1 MTLFELVKKF
11 RMQKQGFTLVELIV
25 TLGVLSIALVV
36 AGNMLFFGN
45 NMFAKTEVKN
55 SEKFIGDSA
64 YKYMKE
70 KLVYA
75 TKIEIINQNVEPKNP
90 KYPKIMHV
98 GKDGEMSG
106 HLVFGERTKESGIVG
121 IDQYSQDDV
130 FGPEFYGNYVISYK
144 IKVKDDERLELIV
157 NVKNKNESNELYST
171 GEVIKNLNLVNSE
184 SKIETVNLKGTNLS
198 EFDNPIISY
207 DEDATRKSTYTPLDL
222 RNQMADA
229 YDKYVIKKDKEFQTL
244 FKEVTGYG
252 YASNST
258 LRSFVSQ
265 YYYSGEPYKLNASNA
280 EVYSFFPDFPGIPEE
295 VIEAVDRRIKNK
307 TTNTA
312 LTLSNYLEKKQESKD
327 LKMEAY
333 ICLDIAGSNPQK
345 GDGSC
350 YVYVPKKAGEPWSTK
365 LIYNHE
371 DGYWYFFLPDND
383 RAGWDLGVTI
393 ANRPWKSIE
402 GNSND
407 GVVELLDGTG
417 KEAKTGVWIKVVL

>member
-1 MTLFELVKKF
+1 MTLFELIKKS
-11 RMQKQGFTLVELIV
+11 RQEKGGFTLVELIV
-25 TLGVLSIALVV
+25 TLAVLSIALVV

-75 TKIEIINQNVEPKNP
+75 TKIEIIDQNVEPKSP
-90 KYPKIMHV
+90 KYPKIMYA
-98 GKDGEMSG
+98 GKDGELNG
-106 HLVFGERTKESGIVG
+106 HLVFGEKLKDSGMIG
-121 IDQYSQDDV
+121 IEQYSQDDV

-144 IKVKDDERLELIV
+144 INIKDDKRLELIV
-157 NVKNKNESNELYST
+157 SVKNKNENNTLYST
-171 GEVIKNLNLVNSE
+171 GEVIKNLNLANSE
-184 SKIETVNLKGTNLS
+184 SKIETVNLKGMNSS
-198 EFDNPIISY
+198 EYDNPTISY
-207 DEDATRKSTYTPLDL
+207 DEDVTRKSTYTPLDL

-229 YDKYVIKKDKEFQTL
+229 YDKYVIKKDKEFQAL

-280 EVYSFFPDFPGIPEE
+280 EVYSFFPDFPGIPEK
-295 VIEAVDRRIKNK
+295 VIEAVDERIGTK

-312 LTLSNYLEKKQESKD
+312 LTLGAYLKKKQESND

-333 ICLDIAGSNPQK
+333 ICLDIAGTNPQK

-350 YVYVPKKAGEPWSTK
+350 FVYVPKKSGEPWSTK

-371 DGYWYFFLPDND
+371 DGYWYFFLPNNEN
-383 RAGWDLGVTI
+383 AGWDLGVTI

-407 GVVELLDGTG
+407 GILELLEGTG
-417 KEAKTGVWIKVVL
+417 KEAKTGTWIKVVL